1 MAATSL
7 TSARHEAPTTTMTT
21 PTTATAPSRTA
32 RRRSYRFQPWNVG
45 RWLVWGGF
53 ALLLVL
59 APLLWSSSFALTM
72 LSQMGI
78 AIIVCLS
85 YNLLLGQ
92 GGMLSFGHAVY
103 SGLGAYLAIHTL
115 NQVGAG
121 SLALPVSLVPLVGA
135 WVAGCSRCC
144 SGM

>member
-45 RWLVWGGF
+45 RWLIWGGF

-59 APLLWSSSFALTM
+59 APLLGVRFFAMAWRNHYGAVVAAAAVLVVAALLDGRTPPGWVLISTFALLIITNEQP
-72 LSQMGI
+72 LRRTVKALQGI
-78 AIIVCLS
+78 
-85 YNLLLGQ
+85 Q
-92 GGMLSFGHAVY
+92 K
-103 SGLGAYLAIHTL
+103 
-115 NQVGAG
+115 
-121 SLALPVSLVPLVGA
+121 
-135 WVAGCSRCC
+135 
-144 SGM
+144 